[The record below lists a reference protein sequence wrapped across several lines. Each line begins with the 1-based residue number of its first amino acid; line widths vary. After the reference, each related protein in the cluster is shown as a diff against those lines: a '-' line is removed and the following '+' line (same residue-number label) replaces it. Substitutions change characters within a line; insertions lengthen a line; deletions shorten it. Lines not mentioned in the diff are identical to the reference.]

1 MPASYKSREV
11 YHKRDL
17 SRSVYHFFDS
27 HSPRRDEASYLI
39 ELGIP
44 SDSAKLINKINKHD
58 RALGVLGVM
67 PNQFRAIL
75 KVSLENWEEVWS
87 DVSKTLFWKGYSLWK
102 KRKALVSNL
111 WKSVLPDD
119 WKKSS
124 KKKSTKKIVQESV
137 CHDPFHYFRKQ
148 FQYCDERLTKC
159 PCSRIGTKQLKTSDI
174 RQFLNTVP
182 RFVDNRPL
190 SKFYNAQEV
199 MLESSSTEHFVTRE
213 VKIRD
218 ACDRRKKGKV

>member
-1 MPASYKSREV
+1 M
-11 YHKRDL
+11 

-39 ELGIP
+39 ELGIS

-75 KVSLENWEEVWS
+75 KVSLDNWESWS
-87 DVSKTLFWKGYSLWK
+87 DVGKGYSLWK
-102 KRKALVSNL
+102 KRKALVSKL

-137 CHDPFHYFRKQ
+137 CHDPFYYFKSS
-148 FQYCDERLTKC
+148 LSTA
-159 PCSRIGTKQLKTSDI
+159 I
-174 RQFLNTVP
+174 R
-182 RFVDNRPL
+182 R
-190 SKFYNAQEV
+190 
-199 MLESSSTEHFVTRE
+199 
-213 VKIRD
+213 
-218 ACDRRKKGKV
+218 

>member
-27 HSPRRDEASYLI
+27 RSPRRDEASYLI

-67 PNQFRAIL
+67 PNQFREIL
-75 KVSLENWEEVWS
+75 KASLENWKEAWN
-87 DVSKTLFWKGYSLWK
+87 DMSKTLFWKGYSLWK
-102 KRKALVSNL
+102 KRKALVSKL

-124 KKKSTKKIVQESV
+124 RKKSKKKIVQESV
-137 CHDPFHYFRKQ
+137 CHDPFHYFKKQ
-148 FQYCDERLTKC
+148 FEYCNQKMTKC
-159 PCSRIGTKQLKTSDI
+159 PCSRVETKRPRTSDI
-174 RQFLNTVP
+174 R
-182 RFVDNRPL
+182 
-190 SKFYNAQEV
+190 
-199 MLESSSTEHFVTRE
+199 
-213 VKIRD
+213 
-218 ACDRRKKGKV
+218 

>member
-1 MPASYKSREV
+1 LARITPGLQLTASNILKVTEPLLCRLAEPVSIVLVLNRESMLLDPVDWSSLKADLRDWAIAHSRSIEIPEYTDNRFRERVPASYKPREV

-75 KVSLENWEEVWS
+75 KGSLENWEEV
-87 DVSKTLFWKGYSLWK
+87 
-102 KRKALVSNL
+102 
-111 WKSVLPDD
+111 
-119 WKKSS
+119 
-124 KKKSTKKIVQESV
+124 
-137 CHDPFHYFRKQ
+137 
-148 FQYCDERLTKC
+148 
-159 PCSRIGTKQLKTSDI
+159 
-174 RQFLNTVP
+174 
-182 RFVDNRPL
+182 
-190 SKFYNAQEV
+190 
-199 MLESSSTEHFVTRE
+199 
-213 VKIRD
+213 
-218 ACDRRKKGKV
+218 